1 MRWLL
6 LCLSL
11 VAPAATAHEM
21 TPTYP
26 KLVGSIYDGLFETE
40 ITLFNRRQD
49 IGFYELTVHD
59 ENWNAVKFTSTQKII
74 ALKYLEK
81 RKVKVFVRGID
92 AQKVKYVCTTS
103 KTLKLNQDRTVV
115 TSRICSKIE

>member
-1 MRWLL
+1 
-6 LCLSL
+6 
-11 VAPAATAHEM
+11 M